1 MAAAL
6 RASSAFARRS
16 LAASSTP
23 LPAAPLGSFIVS
35 SSSSSSSS
43 YHSSSSNT
51 TSSSPASLRAYSS
64 RASVISRSL
73 GSSPL
78 STTSR
83 WSGVIPTNLN
93 QARTMSFD
101 GKKIKVQN
109 PVVELDGDEVW
120 NCLSSGA
127 AAASYIYL
135 P

>member
-35 SSSSSSSS
+35 SSSSSSS
-43 YHSSSSNT
+43 YHSSPSNT
-51 TSSSPASLRAYSS
+51 TSSSIRAYSS
-64 RASVISRSL
+64 RASVLSRSL

-93 QARTMSFD
+93 QVRTMAFD

-120 NCLSSGA
+120 NCLSGGA
-127 AAASYIYL
+127 AVALYIYL

>member
-35 SSSSSSSS
+35 SSSSSSS

-64 RASVISRSL
+64 RASVLSRSL

-109 PVVELDGDEVW
+109 PVVELDGDEV
-120 NCLSSGA
+120 
-127 AAASYIYL
+127 
-135 P
+135 